1 MNGYSKK
8 AWFKL
13 DNAAKIYPSTSSK
26 SDTRVFRFSC
36 ELLDF
41 VKGEILQASLEAA
54 IEDLPE
60 FRYVLKRGMF
70 WYYLEQS
77 SLCPVA
83 RPEEAP
89 PCSAIYNGSKT
100 LLFNVTWYKKR
111 INLEVYH
118 VLADGTG
125 ALHFFKTLV
134 LYYLKF
140 AHPDTVGK
148 VSISDIIYDASQTQ
162 KMTDAFNKYYFKN
175 KPLPLKQKNIRA
187 YQIKGARETEWR
199 LNIIE
204 GSVSAKA
211 IIEKAHEYGATVTAF
226 VTALFIR
233 SIYGEMNAYE
243 KSRPVVVNIP
253 VNLRNFF
260 ESKST
265 RNFFGIVEIKYDF
278 SDGKDSLEDI
288 ITHSKQSLAEHLN
301 EEYLQ
306 NRLNKF
312 LGYERN
318 FFIRLVPLAIKNLY
332 MHIAYSFSR
341 REFTST
347 VSNLGKIEMPEAAK
361 PYIKLFDVFNS
372 TEKMQICICSYEDK
386 MNISFS
392 SPFLCTDIQR
402 NFFRAL
408 VLMGIPVEISANDL
422 KGTK

>member
-13 DNAAKIYPSTSSK
+13 DNAAKIYPPTSSK

-41 VKGEILQASLEAA
+41 VNGEILQASLDAA

-77 SLCPVA
+77 SLCPVV

-89 PCSAIYNGSKT
+89 PCGAIYNGSKT

-148 VSISDIIYDASQTQ
+148 VSVSDIIYDASETQ
-162 KMTDAFNKYYFKN
+162 KMTDSFNKYYFKS
-175 KPLPLKQKNIRA
+175 KPLPVKSKNVPA

-204 GSVSAKA
+204 GSVSTKA

-233 SIYGEMNAYE
+233 AIYNEMSAYD
-243 KSRPVVVNIP
+243 KKKPVVVNIP

-265 RNFFGIVEIKYDF
+265 RNFFSIVEIKYDF

-288 ITHSKQSLAEHLN
+288 IAHSKQSLSEHLN
-301 EEYLQ
+301 EQYLQ

-318 FFIRLVPLAIKNLY
+318 LFIRLVPLAIKNLY
-332 MHIAYSFSR
+332 MHAAYSFSR

-347 VSNLGKIEMPEAAK
+347 VSNMGKIEMPEAAK

-372 TEKMQICICSYEDK
+372 TEKMQICICSYEDN
-386 MNISFS
+386 MNISFT

-408 VLMGIPVEISANDL
+408 VLMGIPVEISSNHL
-422 KGTK
+422 KGVK